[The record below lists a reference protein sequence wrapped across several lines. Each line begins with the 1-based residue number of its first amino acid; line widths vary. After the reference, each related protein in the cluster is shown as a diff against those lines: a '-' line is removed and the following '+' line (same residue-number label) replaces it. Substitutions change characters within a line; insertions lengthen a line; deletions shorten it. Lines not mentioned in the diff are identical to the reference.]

1 MKPNDVKTN
10 IYSNSRKEINNKDP
24 KFKIGDI
31 V

>member
-1 MKPNDVKTN
+1 MKPVNLKPSAYID
-10 IYSNSRKEINNKDP
+10 SSEEINGKDP